1 VLSFEWGAC
10 ERTIDLVIW
19 RERVGSFV
27 VSREAHLRRILTRV
41 AAPVCIS
48 VYGQLIR
55 RSLP

>member
-1 VLSFEWGAC
+1 VSARLF
-10 ERTIDLVIW
+10 W
-19 RERVGSFV
+19 RERVGRFI

-48 VYGQLIR
+48 VYGQLFR